1 MSLSTRPSKF
11 VPTTV
16 SQEKLGT
23 LVSKWRPYCLIL
35 AFYFKALRF
44 VVAPIAGLCII
55 GLAISEILIP
65 WYVLLLAMFT
75 ALGPELLRIW
85 VLRKIPFYWAPKAK

>member
-1 MSLSTRPSKF
+1 MSVSTRPSKF

-23 LVSKWRPYCLIL
+23 LVSKWRPYCLML
-35 AFYFKALRF
+35 AFYFNTLRF
-44 VVAPIAGLCII
+44 VVAPLAGLCII
-55 GLAISEILIP
+55 GLAISEIRIP
-65 WYVLLLAMFT
+65 GYVVFLAMFT

-85 VLRKIPFYWAPKAK
+85 FLRKIPFYWAPKAK